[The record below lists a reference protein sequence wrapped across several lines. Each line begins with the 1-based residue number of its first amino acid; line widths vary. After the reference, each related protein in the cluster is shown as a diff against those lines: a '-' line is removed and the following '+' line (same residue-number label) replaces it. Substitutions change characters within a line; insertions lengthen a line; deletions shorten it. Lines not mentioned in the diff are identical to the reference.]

1 MVRLQSLVQTETER
15 DDERHKREE
24 LQRNITR
31 FLDTATEIAQG
42 DLTKRGQVTSTPS
55 AASSTPST

>member
-1 MVRLQSLVQTETER
+1 VVRLRSLVQTETER
-15 DDERHKREE
+15 DEERHKREE

-42 DLTKRGQVTSTPS
+42 DLTKRGQVTSDVL
-55 AASSTPST
+55 AASSTRST